1 MKVKPKDIQVNLP
14 AVLMFDD
21 QDLIAHQAAA
31 VNTFIHGKVKIKY
44 EELGMLGGQYVGIF
58 YIQRNDEFTELR
70 ESFMTLIEN
79 EEIQEANLAQAH
91 ERDDEAWLDA
101 PLTDEEK
108 KAFEN
113 ADTEEGIPW

>member
-21 QDLIAHQAAA
+21 QDSVAHQAAA

-79 EEIQEANLAQAH
+79 EEVENANAS
-91 ERDDEAWLDA
+91 DEAWLEA

-108 KAFEN
+108 KAIDDAEL
-113 ADTEEGIPW
+113 EEGIPW

>member
-14 AVLMFDD
+14 AVLLFDN
-21 QDLIAHQAAA
+21 QDAIAGQAAS

-79 EEIQEANLAQAH
+79 EEVEQAKQT
-91 ERDDEAWLDA
+91 DDAWLEA

-113 ADTEEGIPW
+113 ADVKEGVPW